1 MKLAMLEQLTQAH
14 RRREAVVLIT
24 DLQSGAQRLI
34 SAQQSGGDLEL
45 REQEIEQI
53 QALRQ
58 RGRSQLLQQQG
69 RELFVEI
76 CSPPVRLVIIGAVHI
91 AQALVPVARLAG
103 LEPFVVDPRAA
114 FASAS
119 RFPDTTL
126 VVEWP
131 EQALPD
137 LRLDHCTALV
147 TLTHNSRI
155 DDPALLAAL
164 ASDAFYVG
172 ALGSRRTHEQRKKR
186 LGELGVD
193 AAGLGRI
200 RGPVGLAIGA
210 VTPGEIAL
218 SIVADIIATL
228 RMDSAVA
235 VR

>member
-1 MKLAMLEQLTQAH
+1 MKLALLEQLTQAL
-14 RRREAVVLIT
+14 RRRDTVVLVT

-34 SAQQSGGDLEL
+34 GARHSAGDLDL
-45 REQEIEQI
+45 RDLEIEQV

-58 RGRSQLLQQQG
+58 RGRSQLLQQQD

-91 AQALVPVARLAG
+91 AQALVPAARLAG

-119 RFPDTTL
+119 RFPDTPL

-131 EQALPD
+131 EQALAG
-137 LRLDHCTALV
+137 LRLDHRTALV
-147 TLTHNSRI
+147 TMTHNPRI

-164 ASDAFYVG
+164 ASDACYVG
-172 ALGSRRTHEQRKKR
+172 ALGSRRTHDQRKKR
-186 LGELGVD
+186 LAELGVD

-200 RGPVGLAIGA
+200 RAPVGLAIGA

-218 SIVADIIATL
+218 SIVAEIVATL
-228 RMDSAVA
+228 RMQSPEA

>member
-1 MKLAMLEQLTQAH
+1 MKHAVLEQLTLAL
-14 RRREAVVLIT
+14 RRRDAVVLVT

-34 SAQQSGGDLEL
+34 AAQGSAGDLEL
-45 REQEIEQI
+45 RDPEIEQI
-53 QALRQ
+53 QALRH
-58 RGRSQLLQQQG
+58 RGHSQLLQQPG

-119 RFPDTTL
+119 RFPDTPL

-131 EQALPD
+131 EQALAE
-137 LRLDHCTALV
+137 LRLDHRTALV
-147 TLTHNSRI
+147 TMTHNPRI

-186 LGELGVD
+186 LVEQGVD
-193 AAGLGRI
+193 ASDLGRI
-200 RGPVGLAIGA
+200 RAPVGLAIGA

-218 SIVADIIATL
+218 SIVAEIIAGL
-228 RMDSAVA
+228 RMVSPQA